1 MPINQSF
8 KTSLKSSQDVGENT
22 PGRATILALEFRRE
36 AFPSNKQA
44 PPENAHF
51 VAEFLRNQKHLAVRT
66 QTILHFK
73 AESKLLR
80 RLGTGNTSQENEGGV
95 KEGEEPVF

>member
-8 KTSLKSSQDVGENT
+8 KTSLQRSQDVGENT
-22 PGRATILALEFRRE
+22 PGRATILALELRRE

-51 VAEFLRNQKHLAVRT
+51 VADFLRNQKLLAVRT

-80 RLGTGNTSQENEGGV
+80 RLGRGKTSQENEGGV
-95 KEGEEPVF
+95 KEGEEPAF